1 MLNIVII
8 NCEGRYEEYEWPSKE
23 AFVQE
28 IESNGENVPMLDNIL
43 TEVNT
48 QDENLQS
55 WWEHMSDM
63 NTMTVNDLFEKCK

>member
-8 NCEGRYEEYEWPSKE
+8 NCEDRYEEYEWPSKE

-48 QDENLQS
+48 QDESLQS

-63 NTMTVNDLFEKCK
+63 NMITVSDLFEECK